1 MWKTATRYNSS
12 QNYFLKKSWSIAA
25 GLLKEVFP
33 HLNSWRTSK
42 NWTTTS
48 VLEATGSYAALT
60 IQSTS
65 LWHWPL
71 GLCWNWFFLQKFKIV
86 LLFRSARKTLKKKI
100 SSQNIFFPRIRSLA
114 WPIPA
119 LKCSSKFQLNCVLF
133 LLPLWHGK
141 KIYLGMILSNGMV
154 RLSQWCIYENFHS
167 QKYHLPLWT
176 FRKAIK
182 IWWNCCIDHMLTKTT
197 EMLFKNT
204 LRNFPETDNCKH

>member
-1 MWKTATRYNSS
+1 M
-12 QNYFLKKSWSIAA
+12 A

-33 HLNSWRTSK
+33 HLNSWRTWK

-48 VLEATGSYAALT
+48 VLEAIGSYAALT

-100 SSQNIFFPRIRSLA
+100 SSQNILFPRIRSVA

-119 LKCSSKFQLNCVLF
+119 LKCSPKFQSNYVLF
-133 LLPLWHGK
+133 LLPLWQGGK
-141 KIYLGMILSNGMV
+141 NLSWYDPKQWDGALKFSFAKIPPPFM
-154 RLSQWCIYENFHS
+154 NF
-167 QKYHLPLWT
+167 QEDY
-176 FRKAIK
+176 
-182 IWWNCCIDHMLTKTT
+182 
-197 EMLFKNT
+197 KN
-204 LRNFPETDNCKH
+204 LVELLHWLHANKNNRDVF